1 MKTNCCDVVSVE
13 TGKIVE
19 VPTVAEFR
27 ASLAGADACDI
38 VDAYLLTDGA
48 VHVRDDDITYI
59 SQSVAA
65 SYGVSTADV
74 RVFVTGSAKLGFS
87 IVEKRTN
94 GGTSLPRYRRFS
106 EISDIDVAVV
116 SPPIF
121 DAIWLEL
128 STHFHGAVFFP
139 PNTERLGDYL
149 VCGWLRPDHFPKRVR
164 LPKVR
169 CVVGH
174 LSTVVCQQSF
184 QNSSRDRRSF

>member
-87 IVEKRTN
+87 IVERTSN
-94 GGTSLPRYRRFS
+94 GLTAVLSYRRSNTNDASFSTAVLIALLPFGNRRIFRDFRYRRCSGFAS
-106 EISDIDVAVV
+106 
-116 SPPIF
+116 
-121 DAIWLEL
+121 
-128 STHFHGAVFFP
+128 
-139 PNTERLGDYL
+139 
-149 VCGWLRPDHFPKRVR
+149 
-164 LPKVR
+164 
-169 CVVGH
+169 H
-174 LSTVVCQQSF
+174 L
-184 QNSSRDRRSF
+184 